1 MMVGQGENGRQT
13 PPVVTPEDV
22 ERVLAVGRLLLSV
35 LTPEELDQLQKTLTS
50 EMSFSNDG
58 GRHKR
63 EIGNAGVS

>member
-1 MMVGQGENGRQT
+1 MVGKGEDGRQT

-35 LTPEELDQLQKTLTS
+35 LAPEELEHLQKALTS
-50 EMSFSNDG
+50 ERPHNNDG
-58 GRHKR
+58 DRPKR